1 MQPCREG
8 GVSNVEWLLRDAMAE
23 RPLRISERAVMDDSS
38 WRATIERLQIGSG
51 LRVFLTDVEAHR
63 DMTVEA
69 RDDRVDQWMGGQVT
83 VAGRADID
91 FLDGER
97 TYAAAD
103 HAVLFRPSGRRAA
116 YAIKAGGRFHSAGY
130 GMEVGRIVRLFDDKV
145 PGPLRPLLEP
155 GVEASRIVAMRGTRF
170 MRNLAG
176 ALFARGLNG
185 PLRLLMIEGAVIQ
198 LVALQAAAAIAERP
212 DVRPQGHAM
221 TSVEREALVAARARL
236 VADMRRPPTLGD
248 LALAVGLSEKRLNAG
263 FRQLFGATVF
273 ETLRNERL
281 EHARI
286 ALQSDKV
293 TLKEI
298 AFRVGYNHVPNFATA
313 FAARYGA
320 PPRRYVQQAGG
331 IDDDLGGKRPF

>member
-1 MQPCREG
+1 M
-8 GVSNVEWLLRDAMAE
+8 SNVEWLLRDAMAE
-23 RPLRISERAVMDDSS
+23 RPLRISERAVLDDSS
-38 WRATIERLQIGSG
+38 WRATIERLQIGPG

-97 TYAAAD
+97 TYAAVD

-130 GMEVGRIVRLFDDKV
+130 GMEVGRIVRLFDGKV
-145 PGPLRPLLEP
+145 PGSLRPLLEP
-155 GVEASRIVAMRGTRF
+155 DVEASRIVAMRGNRF

-176 ALFARGLNG
+176 ALFACGLNG

-198 LVALQAAAAIAERP
+198 LVALQAAAAADRP
-212 DVRPQGHAM
+212 EVRPRGHAV
-221 TSVEREALVAARARL
+221 TAVEREALEAARARL
-236 VADMRRPPTLGD
+236 LADMRQPPTLGD

-281 EHARI
+281 EHARV

-293 TLKEI
+293 PLKEI
-298 AFRVGYNHVPNFATA
+298 AFRVGYNHLPNFASA

-320 PPRRYVQQAGG
+320 PPRRYVRQAGR
-331 IDDDLGGKRPF
+331 INDDLGVKRPS